1 MGRFRRRIDAMFK
14 LLSAMLVAALAL
26 GATARAEAQARPKAS
41 PSSIELKAKPVLPNS
56 ATAFIQ
62 SIDQKVKPMLAN
74 TAQNKDKI
82 LKVLNQMLDFP
93 TLCKASL
100 GKHWEG
106 KTDAQRTV
114 FSDTLH
120 ALIEKNVVKRLR
132 DTRNHKIKYQSE
144 EVDGSSAT
152 VVTIVSDG
160 DGPRAQQL
168 EIAYRL
174 QKRGK
179 SWIVVDMVTDGVSLV
194 SNYRSQFNKII
205 TQDGW
210 DAVIKKMKDKLAE
223 PD

>member
-1 MGRFRRRIDAMFK
+1 MFK

-26 GATARAEAQARPKAS
+26 GATARAEAQVKSKAS
-41 PSSIELKAKPVLPNS
+41 PSSIDQKAKPVLPNS

-93 TLCKASL
+93 TLCKNSL

-106 KTDAQRTV
+106 KTEAQRKE

-132 DTRNHKIKYQSE
+132 DTRNNKVKYQSE
-144 EVDGSSAT
+144 EEAGGAAT

-168 EIAYRL
+168 EIAYKL

-179 SWIVVDMVTDGVSLV
+179 SWIVIDMITDGVSLV

>member
-1 MGRFRRRIDAMFK
+1 MFK
-14 LLSAMLVAALAL
+14 LLSAMLVAAVAL
-26 GATARAEAQARPKAS
+26 GAAALAEAQTKPKAS
-41 PSSIELKAKPVLPNS
+41 PQPIEQKAKPALPSS
-56 ATAFIQ
+56 ATAFVQ
-62 SIDQKVKPMLAN
+62 GIDQKVKPMLAN
-74 TAQNKDKI
+74 SAQNKDKI
-82 LKVLNQMLDFP
+82 IRTLGQMLDFP
-93 TLCKASL
+93 TLSKASL

-106 KTDAQRTV
+106 KTDAQRKE
-114 FSDTLH
+114 FSDTLQ
-120 ALIEKNVVKRLR
+120 ALIEKNVVKRLK

-144 EVDGSSAT
+144 EVTGSSAT

-168 EIAYRL
+168 EIAYKL

-179 SWIVVDMVTDGVSLV
+179 GWVVVDMLTDGVSLV

-223 PD
+223 RD